1 MDNTDREVKNFEMKV
16 GEQFDTVK
24 QAQAEMEKVTA
35 SKKSLLERWQ
45 KSIMLMQKKDSTV
58 QTLRERVHDEN

>member
-1 MDNTDREVKNFEMKV
+1 
-16 GEQFDTVK
+16 
-24 QAQAEMEKVTA
+24 MEKVVA

-58 QTLRERVHDEN
+58 QTLRERVNDENEKNVLLESEISGIRTEIRKE